1 MTDYK
6 NLKLIA
12 TSSPH
17 IRAAEN
23 TRSIMLD
30 VIIAMMPAL
39 IWAIV
44 KFGFRA
50 LTLTAV
56 SVVGCMFFE
65 WGYRKLMKKPQSVN
79 DLSAAVTGILLA
91 FVCPVNMPYW
101 MILVGDF
108 FAIVVVKQLFGG
120 IGNNFANPAIAARIF
135 LLLSFSQP
143 MTTWLQVEGGRAVQ
157 GVYGATPLALISAG
171 DTANLPSVM
180 EMLLGTRGGCMGE
193 TCAIALILGGVY
205 MIWKKVITPTI
216 PLAFIGGVF
225 VLSLLFGVNPVY
237 ELLGGGLMLGAF
249 FMATDYTTSPITEKG
264 KIIFGLGCALIT
276 MVIRV
281 FGSYPEGVSYS
292 ILLMNIITPHINRM
306 VRNKAF
312 GGVQQ

>member
-1 MTDYK
+1 MS
-6 NLKLIA
+6 NKLIV
-12 TSSPH
+12 SPSPH
-17 IRAAEN
+17 IRDNATTSTIMRDVLIGLAPAMIAAV
-23 TRSIMLD
+23 
-30 VIIAMMPAL
+30 VI
-39 IWAIV
+39 
-44 KFGFRA
+44 FGFRA
-50 LTLTAV
+50 LLMTAV
-56 SVVGCMFFE
+56 CVAACIIFEYGTERILGRENTISDLSAVVTGVILSFNLPVQLPLWMAVVGC
-65 WGYRKLMKKPQSVN
+65 
-79 DLSAAVTGILLA
+79 
-91 FVCPVNMPYW
+91 
-101 MILVGDF
+101 F
-108 FAIVVVKQLFGG
+108 FAIVIVKQLFGG

-249 FMATDYTTSPITEKG
+249 FMATDYVTRPVTKKG
-264 KIIFGLGCALIT
+264 QYIYGIFLGFLTA
-276 MVIRV
+276 VFRV
-281 FGSYPEGVSYS
+281 FGAGAEGVSYA
-292 ILLMNIITPHINRM
+292 ILLGNLLVPLIERFTMP
-306 VRNKAF
+306 KAF
-312 GGVQQ
+312 GKGGERS

>member
-1 MTDYK
+1 MS
-6 NLKLIA
+6 NKLIV
-12 TSSPH
+12 SPSPH
-17 IRAAEN
+17 IRDNATTSTIMRDVLIGLAPAMIAAV
-23 TRSIMLD
+23 
-30 VIIAMMPAL
+30 VI
-39 IWAIV
+39 
-44 KFGFRA
+44 FGFR
-50 LTLTAV
+50 TLLMTAV
-56 SVVGCMFFE
+56 CVAACIIFEYGTERILGRENTISDLSAVVTGVILSFNLPVQLPLWMAVVGC
-65 WGYRKLMKKPQSVN
+65 
-79 DLSAAVTGILLA
+79 
-91 FVCPVNMPYW
+91 
-101 MILVGDF
+101 F
-108 FAIVVVKQLFGG
+108 FAIVIVKQLFGG

>member
-1 MTDYK
+1 MS
-6 NLKLIA
+6 NKLIV
-12 TSSPH
+12 SPSPH
-17 IRAAEN
+17 IRDNATTSTIMRDVLIGLAPAMIAAV
-23 TRSIMLD
+23 
-30 VIIAMMPAL
+30 VI
-39 IWAIV
+39 
-44 KFGFRA
+44 FGFRA
-50 LTLTAV
+50 LLMTAV
-56 SVVGCMFFE
+56 CVAACIIFEYGTERILGRENTISDLSAVVTGVILSFNLPVQLPLWMAVVGC
-65 WGYRKLMKKPQSVN
+65 
-79 DLSAAVTGILLA
+79 
-91 FVCPVNMPYW
+91 
-101 MILVGDF
+101 F
-108 FAIVVVKQLFGG
+108 FAIVIVKQLFGG

-276 MVIRV
+276 MLIRE
-281 FGSYPEGVSYS
+281 FGSLPEGVSYS

>member
-1 MTDYK
+1 MS
-6 NLKLIA
+6 NKLIV
-12 TSSPH
+12 SPSPH
-17 IRAAEN
+17 IRDNATTSTIMRDVLIGLAPAMIAAV
-23 TRSIMLD
+23 
-30 VIIAMMPAL
+30 VI
-39 IWAIV
+39 
-44 KFGFRA
+44 FGFRA
-50 LTLTAV
+50 LLMTAV
-56 SVVGCMFFE
+56 CVAACIIFEYGTERILGRENTISDLSAVVTGVILSFNLPVQLPLWMAVVGC
-65 WGYRKLMKKPQSVN
+65 
-79 DLSAAVTGILLA
+79 
-91 FVCPVNMPYW
+91 
-101 MILVGDF
+101 F
-108 FAIVVVKQLFGG
+108 FAIVIVKQLFGG

-292 ILLMNIITPHINRM
+292 IILMNIITPHINRM

>member
-1 MTDYK
+1 MS
-6 NLKLIA
+6 NKLIV
-12 TSSPH
+12 SPSPH
-17 IRAAEN
+17 IRDHATTSTIMRDVLIGLAPAMIAAV
-23 TRSIMLD
+23 
-30 VIIAMMPAL
+30 VI
-39 IWAIV
+39 
-44 KFGFRA
+44 FGFRA
-50 LTLTAV
+50 LLMTAV
-56 SVVGCMFFE
+56 CVAACIIFEYGTERILGRENTISDLSAVVTGVILSFNLPVQLPLWMAVVGC
-65 WGYRKLMKKPQSVN
+65 
-79 DLSAAVTGILLA
+79 
-91 FVCPVNMPYW
+91 
-101 MILVGDF
+101 F
-108 FAIVVVKQLFGG
+108 FAIVIVKQLFGG

-157 GVYGATPLALISAG
+157 GVYGATPLAMISAG

-237 ELLGGGLMLGAF
+237 ELLGGGLMLGTF

-264 KIIFGLGCALIT
+264 KVIFGLGCALIT